1 MDALMWA
8 WETPVGFTPPQDRYQ
23 PGSQLQSSWVP
34 TAAPHVVVVDDDS
47 DLLDLL
53 LLVFESDG
61 FRVIPCRTLQDAIT
75 AFEREPVD
83 LVVTDA
89 RLRDHS
95 EFLVPRWLDEHRPP
109 LRGIIILTGVTAST
123 LRQHEAL
130 IQRLDARI
138 VTKPFEVDGLLGV
151 ARALADWPGVA

>member
-1 MDALMWA
+1 MDALIRVWDI
-8 WETPVGFTPPQDRYQ
+8 PVDFTQPQGRYQ
-23 PGSQLQSSWVP
+23 PGSQTQSSWAP
-34 TAAPHVVVVDDDS
+34 AAPPRVVVVDDDN

-53 LLVFESDG
+53 LQVFESDG
-61 FRVIPCRTLQDAIT
+61 FRVIPCRTLQDAI
-75 AFEREPVD
+75 AALEREPVD

-109 LRGIIILTGVTAST
+109 LRGIIILTGVATST

-130 IQRLDARI
+130 IQRLDAR
-138 VTKPFEVDGLLGV
+138 VVAKPFEVDGLLGI
-151 ARALADWPGVA
+151 ARTLADWPGLV